1 VGAVF
6 AAIAFWRKSS
16 GVDDRGAPRRSDTIG
31 AYHYR
36 LEGRQNRA
44 TRPSAV
50 STRSLAALAVGAAL
64 CGACGRRATPA
75 DCQLIVDKSVELQM
89 KAMSETDPAVIRD
102 REAHI
107 RGELQDELKQC
118 ETRRVTDKT
127 MACVSTATSSTE
139 LDKCLH

>member
-1 VGAVF
+1 MVG
-6 AAIAFWRKSS
+6 
-16 GVDDRGAPRRSDTIG
+16 
-31 AYHYR
+31 
-36 LEGRQNRA
+36 
-44 TRPSAV
+44 
-50 STRSLAALAVGAAL
+50 LAAMASLPAA
-64 CGACGRRATPA
+64 ACGRRATPA

-89 KAMSETDPAVIRD
+89 KAMSETDPAAIQE

-127 MACVSTATSSTE
+127 MACVSAATSTTE